1 MLDQLDEHLGAAA
14 AGDSQATET
23 LYHAFIGD
31 LTAFARQ
38 QRAVDPEATAHTAFE
53 RTMRKL
59 PDFETRS
66 VPTFRAYLRKTAR
79 NLTIDEARRN
89 KARPKLAR
97 GHDQVITD
105 LADPAP
111 PFEDYLAD
119 SELLN
124 ELLDNLTAS
133 QREVIEYRFF
143 DDLSLEDTAERTDRS
158 VTAVKAMQRRA
169 LFAMRAA
176 LALTIVAVLI
186 IVGVR
191 ANRTDPRELPVISE
205 TPAEPVDETPSE
217 GDGPVDAAPPSSVES
232 VPNETIENEAVPDA
246 PIDATGGS
254 ESSTAAAPQ
263 TVAVSDA
270 GWHLPDR
277 SAPVTSAPDGAQGVE
292 EDAPDAADPGVS
304 VQSPGHPTQGATIP
318 PEIVIEPTFE
328 AAIPEP
334 TFAPADSSAAVPWAQ
349 AVDRTTPT
357 AAPTATAVPEP
368 TATVPTADQSSAP
381 TFEEPTHVPGS
392 TYVPGSTTN
401 YGAQYIPDPN
411 TIDGAQYIPDPNTI
425 DGAQYIPDPNTIAAY
440 EPPAIPTVEPYQ
452 PPAAFEPPSLSALEP
467 PAIAA
472 FEPPSLSALEP
483 PAIAAFEPP
492 PIPTVEPYEPPAAF
506 EPPSLTALEP
516 PAIAAYEPPSLS
528 ALEPPAIAAYEPPS
542 LSALEPPAI
551 AAYEPPSLSA
561 SEPPAIAAIEP
572 PSLSAS
578 EPPAIAAYEPPTVP
592 GYEVPSFEMPDLPSF
607 GRSNG

>member
-401 YGAQYIPDPN
+401 YGAQYTPDPN

-425 DGAQYIPDPNTIAAY
+425 DGAQYIPDRNTIDGAQYIPDPNTIAAF

-492 PIPTVEPYEPPAAF
+492 PLPTVEPYEPPAAF

-528 ALEPPAIAAYEPPS
+528 ALEPPAIAAYEPP
-542 LSALEPPAI
+542 
-551 AAYEPPSLSA
+551 
-561 SEPPAIAAIEP
+561 
-572 PSLSAS
+572 
-578 EPPAIAAYEPPTVP
+578 TVP